1 MHLFCQNC
9 QKQTPH
15 TKTEP
20 IKGFFTSYDTFECQC
35 GASQMRLKE
44 FKTSQE
50 QLVFEN
56 DAPQI
61 AAFNNMTKQSRAN
74 HDVSFDEQGFP
85 FYKEW

>member
-1 MHLFCQNC
+1 
-9 QKQTPH
+9 
-15 TKTEP
+15 
-20 IKGFFTSYDTFECQC
+20 
-35 GASQMRLKE
+35 MRLKE